1 MRNKLAPG
9 LFLLLISPLIASVAT
24 SAEKLDFQNF
34 FEKYQSLTSAFDV
47 TVIQLYADDATIT
60 GARKGP
66 DGKEETMTITGQQ
79 WKNIIISS
87 MDNAKKVGDH
97 SKYSDINIDVESNT
111 AKITATRYSS
121 VDCFTDKRF
130 SMVVEASGND
140 QLKIVEQFM
149 ESPVQSNC
157 EEQPGDLTEFL
168 QTTVKMINQQL
179 PAEIDAETRLI
190 KTSSDGSNLR
200 YHYVLFNHT
209 TATIATEDAKARLAP
224 LTVQQSCNSPNLR
237 PILDQGGSLT
247 YIYNGI
253 DQVQIVKL
261 DVDKSACGG

>member
-1 MRNKLAPG
+1 MRNKSAPG
-9 LFLLLISPLIASVAT
+9 LFTLLISPLIAPLAI
-24 SAEKLDFQNF
+24 SAETQDFQEF

-47 TVIQLYADDATIT
+47 AVIQLYADDATIT

-66 DGKEETMTITGQQ
+66 DGKEETMTITGRQ

-87 MDNAKKVGDH
+87 IDNAKKVDDR
-97 SKYSDINIDVESNT
+97 SEYSDINIDVEANT
-111 AKITATRYSS
+111 ATITATRYSS

-130 SMVVEASGND
+130 SMVVEASNND

-157 EEQPGDLTEFL
+157 EAQPADLTEYL
-168 QTTVKMINQQL
+168 QTTVRMINQQL
-179 PAEIDAETRLI
+179 PTKIDAETQLI
-190 KTSSDGSNLR
+190 KTSTDGSNLR

-209 TATIATEDAKARLAP
+209 TATLTTENAEARLSP
-224 LTVQQSCNSPNLR
+224 LVVQQSCNSPNLR